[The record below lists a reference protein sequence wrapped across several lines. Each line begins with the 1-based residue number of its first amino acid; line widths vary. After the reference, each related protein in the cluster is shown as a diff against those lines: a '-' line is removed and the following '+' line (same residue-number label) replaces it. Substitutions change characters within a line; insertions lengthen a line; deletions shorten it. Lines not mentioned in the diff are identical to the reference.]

1 MTLRVDQLTELW
13 GPPLTEPA
21 PAAAAFT
28 AVSTDSRADLAGALF
43 VPLVGERFDG
53 HRFLA
58 AALAGGAA
66 AAVAQRD
73 RLSAPQLEALAAL
86 GRPVWLVD
94 DTLLAYQ
101 ELGRLWRRSLGVPV
115 VAVTGSA
122 GKTTTREL
130 IRAALASL
138 GPVVASSGNENNDVG
153 APLTLLK
160 ADATTRALV
169 VEMGMRG
176 LGEIERLSRCAEPD
190 VAVITNIGT
199 AHIGRLGSREA
210 IATAKCEISAA
221 LRPEGLV
228 VIPAGDPLLEAALA
242 AGWSGRV
249 RRVALA
255 DDELAPGTPPAD
267 LVGRL
272 AAPFPASGSD
282 TERPEAER
290 LDAEHLAT
298 ERQAPE
304 RLEVE
309 GLPPITLPLAGRH
322 NARNL
327 LLALAVALELGVAPA
342 ALNDLAVEVPGGR
355 NRRLQLGGVTVLD
368 ETYNASPEAMLAA
381 LELLAAQPL
390 APGATRTAVLGTM
403 LELGESSLALH
414 RQVAQRARSLG
425 LEGLVIVDGGAE
437 GAAMLEAAAGL
448 ERLVRVERP
457 EQALEPLLGWLRPGD
472 ALLLKASRGVALERL
487 LALLQERLG

>member
-1 MTLRVDQLTELW
+1 MNLPTALLTALW
-13 GPPLTEPA
+13 GTPLGDPQRL
-21 PAAAAFT
+21 PAALE
-28 AVSTDSRADLAGALF
+28 AVSTDSRAALGGALF
-43 VPLVGERFDG
+43 VPLLGERFDG

-66 AAVAQRD
+66 AAVAERS
-73 RLSAPQLEALAAL
+73 RLDDASLEALSQGA
-86 GRPVWLVD
+86 PVWLVP
-94 DTLLAYQ
+94 DTLQAYQ
-101 ELGRLWRRSLGVPV
+101 QIAQLWRRQLGLPV

-130 IRAALASL
+130 IRAVLAPL

-160 ADATTRALV
+160 AEAATAALV

-242 AGWSGRV
+242 TSWSGRV

-255 DDELAPGTPPAD
+255 GDALAPGTPPPDQLAE
-267 LVGRL
+267 LVESSEAGNGALRL
-272 AAPFPASGSD
+272 PGWPV
-282 TERPEAER
+282 P
-290 LDAEHLAT
+290 LA
-298 ERQAPE
+298 
-304 RLEVE
+304 
-309 GLPPITLPLAGRH
+309 LPLPGRH

-327 LLALAVALELGVAPA
+327 LLALAVAEELGLDPHA
-342 ALNDLAVEVPGGR
+342 ALVELLRERALDLPGGR
-355 NRRLQLGGVTVLD
+355 CRRLQRAGVAVLD
-368 ETYNASPEAMLAA
+368 ETYNASPEAVLAA
-381 LELLAAQPL
+381 LDLLAREPVA
-390 APGATRTAVLGTM
+390 AGGRRYAVLGTM
-403 LELGESSLALH
+403 LELGEQSLTLH
-414 RQVAQRARSLG
+414 RQVAARAAELG
-425 LEGLVIVDGGAE
+425 RGGQLDGLLIVAE
-437 GAAMLEAAAGL
+437 GPEGEAMLEAAAGL
-448 ERLVRVERP
+448 PRLERVATPEQGAERLTP
-457 EQALEPLLGWLRPGD
+457 WLRPGD
-472 ALLLKASRGVALERL
+472 ALMLKASRGVALETL
-487 LALLQERLG
+487 LERLPG